1 MAFRIQIRR
10 DISAK
15 WALNN
20 PILLEGEIGYE
31 TNTSYIKIGDG
42 VTPWNDL
49 SYWTGGVTG
58 AGLIVK
64 ENGATVLSPTN
75 VLNFSTDFDTTVS
88 SGNTVSIS
96 LSGVGPNSTSV
107 NVFGEDGIGITGAT
121 GLNFRSSKVTASGKN
136 AYVTPLYTPYFS
148 VTASLSGGNF
158 SSFSSSRGPDGQSLT
173 GPSWNYV
180 LSNSGNDL
188 TITHNEGMKVI
199 GLATHAT
206 NGSNTF
212 VKTPVGTSVSQFALT
227 SNSANTAFTVY
238 TVNSAL
244 TGASSSGNVEIIWT
258 FGATL

>member
-88 SGNTVSIS
+88 AGNTVSIS

-107 NVFGEDGIGITGAT
+107 NVFGEGGIGITGAT

-136 AYVTPLYTPYFS
+136 AYVTPLYSPYFS
-148 VTASLSGGNF
+148 VTASLSGANF
-158 SSFSSSRGPDGQSLT
+158 SSFTSSRGPDGEPLT
-173 GPSWNYV
+173 GPNWNYSF
-180 LSNSGNDL
+180 SNSGNNL
-188 TITHNEGMKVI
+188 TITHNEGAIPI
-199 GLATHAT
+199 GLATHGT
-206 NGSNTF
+206 NSTDVFVNYPTGISNSGFALSYPTSKNSFTLYGINSSNTGSASA
-212 VKTPVGTSVSQFALT
+212 GTVD
-227 SNSANTAFTVY
+227 
-238 TVNSAL
+238 
-244 TGASSSGNVEIIWT
+244 IIWT
-258 FGATL
+258 FGATV